1 MDERVDRSEMADK
14 LAALQA
20 RLGTKFNVAGNAG
33 RTQVLLEGMLFLAQ
47 AGSPLHANPREAFLT
62 DDALLLIKQ
71 ESMSRLAVQELPLS
85 GLVVHD
91 RLAAQIAGLT
101 ADPSASPPW
110 SFALTP
116 RPGTALGGDASA
128 APSLPIVLTAAD
140 KDSKE
145 LWLEHL
151 GSAIAELLPGD
162 LRLVPCWYH
171 RFVVTGTLFSAAAG
185 DDADLA
191 AALVQASPS
200 ARGRGVSSLPFDDKT
215 LPELDLDALEPA
227 VAGGSGGTA
236 LHMAARA
243 GSVRVLRSL
252 LEGGASMA
260 MQDGDLAT
268 PLHVALEASSHAS
281 LAAAAVLIA
290 NEAPFDARNLLDAT
304 PLHVALGRL
313 VADASAPS
321 PSAAAAV
328 AAAPSATGAAAA
340 EPAPAASLASAIAD
354 TVALM
359 LQHGACPR
367 TADADG
373 LEPLHRLLTS
383 PAAAAAGDGK
393 LLSALVRAG
402 ADANAPVLL
411 PDPAEAARSSGFGFS
426 GASGAAD
433 PAATAGGAGGTAAAA
448 PSALTTGRPTG
459 EVAAPIHLALGVGA
473 VWARTMT
480 AATAAG
486 SLSPSPAAA
495 AAAPAVPAAAAAAAL
510 PGFAGAASTLL
521 ASGAPLLSQSVV
533 AELLQLGAH
542 PNARTVPGG
551 ETPLHL
557 LLRILAAARTVGPAA
572 GVSAAHVAAQAAEA
586 DACIGRLVAAGARAD
601 IADAAGAT
609 AAALA
614 DALGLRPV
622 LDSAVARH
630 TAAFAARA
638 PPPAAAAR
646 VGTLGTLHKRRKAP
660 EGELVAARRSRL
672 GALTAVSSRPV
683 GMALDAKH
691 WSGDAAG
698 GSGGSEGN
706 ACVPCGAGFTLLRRK
721 HHCRHC
727 GVLVCDK
734 CSSKRFPLA
743 PSSGAGGA
751 DSDDDGGGGGSESLS
766 FGIPGMRVAGARGT
780 GAGGTAGSG
789 SAAGAGGDGPATTEE
804 RVCDGCF
811 NRLCAAVEDADRR
824 AAAWEREK
832 AAALAQAPGRIA
844 AAAAAAGG
852 ASGPA
857 RTVAAAGGAG
867 SGTAAAGAAARPLP
881 SSAPPPDAARAALF
895 GGRTAAPGT
904 GAAAAAPGSAAAVG
918 SQAGHVGEVL
928 SQARDRMVE
937 RGHRLANIEERSAKM
952 ADSAASFADAAAAI
966 KKQAKG
972 SSGIAGWFGL

>member
-1 MDERVDRSEMADK
+1 MLVNMADK
-14 LAALQA
+14 LSALQA
-20 RLGTKFNVAGNAG
+20 RLGTKFNVAGKAG

-47 AGSPLHANPREAFLT
+47 ASSPLHANPREAFLT

-71 ESMSRLAVQELPLS
+71 ESMSRLAVQEIPLS
-85 GLVVHD
+85 GLYMQD
-91 RLAAQIAGLT
+91 RLSSQIPGLSSDPTAAH
-101 ADPSASPPW
+101 PW
-110 SFALTP
+110 SFALAA
-116 RPGTALGGDASA
+116 RPGASLTGDF
-128 APSLPIVLTAAD
+128 SLPIVLAAAD

-151 GSAIAELLPGD
+151 GGAVAELLPGE
-162 LRLVPCWYH
+162 LRLAPCWYH
-171 RFVVTGTLFSAAAG
+171 RFVVAGTLFSAAAA
-185 DDADLA
+185 DDAELA
-191 AALVQASPS
+191 AALIQASPS
-200 ARGRGVSSLPFDDKT
+200 ARGRGVSSLPFDEKS

-236 LHMAARA
+236 LHIAARA
-243 GSVRVLRSL
+243 GSVRVLRAL

-260 MQDGDLAT
+260 VQDGDLAS

-290 NEAPFDARNLLDAT
+290 NEAPFDARNLLDVT

-313 VADASAPS
+313 AVEASAPPS
-321 PSAAAAV
+321 SSCAATSAAAGDV
-328 AAAPSATGAAAA
+328 
-340 EPAPAASLASAIAD
+340 PAASLASAIAD

-383 PAAAAAGDGK
+383 PAAAAAGGCK

-402 ADANAPVLL
+402 ADANAPVML
-411 PDPAEAARSSGFGFS
+411 PDPAEAARSSGFGF
-426 GASGAAD
+426 GG
-433 PAATAGGAGGTAAAA
+433 AGGAGDAAAGAVPTAA
-448 PSALTTGRPTG
+448 PSLSTGRPAG
-459 EVAAPIHLALGVGA
+459 EVAAPIHLALGIGA
-473 VWARTMT
+473 VWARAMT

-486 SLSPSPAAA
+486 SLSPSPVAPAAA
-495 AAAPAVPAAAAAAAL
+495 VAVPAAAVA
-510 PGFAGAASTLL
+510 PGFAGAAASVL
-521 ASGAPLLSQSVV
+521 AAGAPLLSQSVI

-542 PNARTVPGG
+542 PNARTLPGG

-557 LLRILAAARTVGPAA
+557 LLRILAAARAVGPDA
-572 GVSAAHVAAQAAEA
+572 GANAAHIAAQAAEA

-601 IADAAGAT
+601 IADASGAT

-622 LDSAVARH
+622 LDSAVARY
-630 TAAFAARA
+630 APAFAARA
-638 PPPAAAAR
+638 PPPAAATR
-646 VGTLGTLHKRRKAP
+646 VGTLGTLHKRWRAP

-672 GALTAVSSRPV
+672 GALTAASSRPV
-683 GMALDAKH
+683 GMALEAKH
-691 WSGDAAG
+691 WAGDAAG
-698 GSGGSEGN
+698 GSSSSSEGN

-734 CSSKRFPLA
+734 CSGKRFPLA
-743 PSSGAGGA
+743 AGTGGGGA
-751 DSDDDGGGGGSESLS
+751 DSDDDAGGKGGLS
-766 FGIPGMRVAGARGT
+766 FGIPGMRVAGARGAGAGGT
-780 GAGGTAGSG
+780 GAGG
-789 SAAGAGGDGPATTEE
+789 AAGAGGDGPATTEE

-824 AAAWEREK
+824 AAAWEKEK

-844 AAAAAAGG
+844 AAAAATAAGG
-852 ASGPA
+852 ASGPV
-857 RTVAAAGGAG
+857 RTAAATGGAG
-867 SGTAAAGAAARPLP
+867 SGAGAAARPLP
-881 SSAPPPDAARAALF
+881 TAAPPPDAARAALF
-895 GGRTAAPGT
+895 GGRTAAAP
-904 GAAAAAPGSAAAVG
+904 AAAAAPGSAAAVG
-918 SQAGHVGEVL
+918 TQAGHVGEVL
-928 SQARDRMVE
+928 SQARDRLVE
-937 RGHRLANIEERSAKM
+937 RGHRLANIEDRSAKM
-952 ADSAASFADAAAAI
+952 ADSAASFADAAAAM